1 MQRKEIQLPKPVK
14 EGLRRFS
21 QKGKILRSC
30 GDGVE
35 TGVIIITALDLFERF
50 SFSTLLATSFIIC
63 LAFA

>member
-1 MQRKEIQLPKPVK
+1 MQRKEIQLPKTVK

-21 QKGKILRSC
+21 QKGKILRGC
-30 GDGVE
+30 EDGVE

-50 SFSTLLATSFIIC
+50 SFSTLLANSFIIC